1 MPKVLLCVALENE
14 LPPSLVPAG
23 IKVIYTGVGKINA
36 SIAVTN
42 EINSYKPELIVNFGT
57 AGGIS
62 SRAIKLCTIKEVVQR
77 DMIAI
82 PLAERGVT
90 PFDETPRKLKSIS
103 GEFSCA
109 TGDSFVISN
118 DPWLIQENIDLV
130 DMELFAIA
138 KVCNRFQIPWRATK
152 YITDSADENAEK
164 NWSINLE
171 RASLAFL
178 EVAEEMFKEI

>member
-1 MPKVLLCVALENE
+1 MPKVLLCVALKNE

-23 IKVIYTGVGKINA
+23 IRVVYTGVGKINA

-57 AGGIS
+57 AGGIN
-62 SRAIKLCTIKEVVQR
+62 SRATRLCTIKEVVQR

-109 TGDSFVISN
+109 TGDSFVIGS
-118 DPWLIQENIDLV
+118 DPWLIQEKIDLV

-138 KVCNRFQIPWRATK
+138 KACNKFQIPWRAVK
-152 YITDSADENAEK
+152 YITDNADQNAAE
-164 NWSINLE
+164 NWSVNLE

-178 EVAEEMFKEI
+178 EVAEELFKEI